1 MKAATQLPMHD
12 LKLFG
17 VYRDGKFT
25 IPEEQVSALRNGKMT
40 DVVELTNLKTKDVN
54 IGKLP
59 ARLSIIKGEDGNPS
73 LRIDPVYSEANK
85 HPLLTDLER
94 TRLIREEIAN
104 IKKDY
109 VDQHGNIQSQ
119 VIEYDKA
126 TKQFF
131 SFDPNKIQSPVA
143 VNGEDLS
150 QEKRRKFREGELVE
164 LADGTQLQIRSSDR
178 TGIRS
183 NKTGLVLSIL
193 IDGGISYLLVTG
205 IQRLIGKKSAEQR
218 SYSAGYTDAIKEV
231 QKQLQSK
238 VERNPNDKEAAR
250 MLNEAKLEFSR
261 APGQS
266 AIDQKN
272 PSHDPDQ
279 ERNREKDGGRSI

>member
-54 IGKLP
+54 IEKLP
-59 ARLSIIKGEDGNPS
+59 ARLSIVKAEDGNPA
-73 LRIDPVYSEANK
+73 LRIDPVYNEANK

-131 SFDPNKIQSPVA
+131 SFDPNKIHSPVA
-143 VNGEDLS
+143 VNGED
-150 QEKRRKFREGELVE
+150 
-164 LADGTQLQIRSSDR
+164 
-178 TGIRS
+178 
-183 NKTGLVLSIL
+183 
-193 IDGGISYLLVTG
+193 
-205 IQRLIGKKSAEQR
+205 
-218 SYSAGYTDAIKEV
+218 
-231 QKQLQSK
+231 
-238 VERNPNDKEAAR
+238 
-250 MLNEAKLEFSR
+250 
-261 APGQS
+261 
-266 AIDQKN
+266 
-272 PSHDPDQ
+272 
-279 ERNREKDGGRSI
+279 